1 MTVRDFPEYAVRGFM
16 LDCGRKFIPM
26 AFLRDYV
33 KIMAYY
39 KMNTFQIHLNDN
51 GFKQFFEHDWSK
63 TYAAFRLESDTYPGL
78 VARDGYYTKKEFINL
93 QILAEDNFVEI
104 IPEIDAPAHTLAFTH
119 YRPEIGSKEYGMDHL
134 DLSNP
139 ETYTFMDGL
148 FREYLE
154 GNSPVFRGKRVHIG
168 TDEYSNA
175 KKDVVEKFRA
185 FTDRYIRYVESF
197 GKQVCVWGALTH
209 AKGDTPVKS
218 ENVIMNAWYNGYADP
233 EEMIKQGYRLISIP
247 DGMLYIV
254 PAAGYYYDYL
264 NIEKLYNEWTPAH
277 IGKVV
282 FEENHP
288 SILGGMFALWNDHVG
303 NGISVKDIHHR
314 AFPAIQTLAVKMW
327 DGKKTTL
334 PFTVFNQERNVL
346 SEAPGINLSGR
357 IKQTYEQGI
366 VLPDSKLPLREVGYN
381 YLVSFD
387 VEGADE
393 AKGTE
398 LFRSP
403 DAVFYLS
410 DPVKGLL
417 GFVRDGYLNTF
428 NYRVLPGEKVN
439 IGISGDNRVT
449 RLLVNGKVVEELN
462 VQKLFF
468 NGGKDSMRYVR
479 TLVFPLEK
487 TGKFKSRITNLKVI
501 PIPA

>member
-1 MTVRDFPEYAVRGFM
+1 M
-16 LDCGRKFIPM
+16 K
-26 AFLRDYV
+26 
-33 KIMAYY
+33 
-39 KMNTFQIHLNDN
+39 
-51 GFKQFFEHDWSK
+51 
-63 TYAAFRLESDTYPGL
+63 
-78 VARDGYYTKKEFINL
+78 
-93 QILAEDNFVEI
+93 
-104 IPEIDAPAHTLAFTH
+104 
-119 YRPEIGSKEYGMDHL
+119 
-134 DLSNP
+134 
-139 ETYTFMDGL
+139 
-148 FREYLE
+148 
-154 GNSPVFRGKRVHIG
+154 
-168 TDEYSNA
+168 
-175 KKDVVEKFRA
+175 
-185 FTDRYIRYVESF
+185 
-197 GKQVCVWGALTH
+197 
-209 AKGDTPVKS
+209 
-218 ENVIMNAWYNGYADP
+218 
-233 EEMIKQGYRLISIP
+233 
-247 DGMLYIV
+247 
-254 PAAGYYYDYL
+254 
-264 NIEKLYNEWTPAH
+264 IEKLYNEWTPAH

-501 PIPA
+501 PIPAQ

>member
-1 MTVRDFPEYAVRGFM
+1 
-16 LDCGRKFIPM
+16 
-26 AFLRDYV
+26 
-33 KIMAYY
+33 
-39 KMNTFQIHLNDN
+39 
-51 GFKQFFEHDWSK
+51 
-63 TYAAFRLESDTYPGL
+63 
-78 VARDGYYTKKEFINL
+78 
-93 QILAEDNFVEI
+93 
-104 IPEIDAPAHTLAFTH
+104 
-119 YRPEIGSKEYGMDHL
+119 
-134 DLSNP
+134 
-139 ETYTFMDGL
+139 
-148 FREYLE
+148 
-154 GNSPVFRGKRVHIG
+154 
-168 TDEYSNA
+168 
-175 KKDVVEKFRA
+175 
-185 FTDRYIRYVESF
+185 
-197 GKQVCVWGALTH
+197 
-209 AKGDTPVKS
+209 
-218 ENVIMNAWYNGYADP
+218 
-233 EEMIKQGYRLISIP
+233 
-247 DGMLYIV
+247 
-254 PAAGYYYDYL
+254 
-264 NIEKLYNEWTPAH
+264 
-277 IGKVV
+277 
-282 FEENHP
+282 
-288 SILGGMFALWNDHVG
+288 
-303 NGISVKDIHHR
+303 
-314 AFPAIQTLAVKMW
+314 MW

-346 SEAPGINLSGR
+346 SEAPGINLSGC

-501 PIPA
+501 PIPAQ

>member
-1 MTVRDFPEYAVRGFM
+1 M
-16 LDCGRKFIPM
+16 
-26 AFLRDYV
+26 
-33 KIMAYY
+33 
-39 KMNTFQIHLNDN
+39 
-51 GFKQFFEHDWSK
+51 
-63 TYAAFRLESDTYPGL
+63 
-78 VARDGYYTKKEFINL
+78 
-93 QILAEDNFVEI
+93 
-104 IPEIDAPAHTLAFTH
+104 
-119 YRPEIGSKEYGMDHL
+119 
-134 DLSNP
+134 
-139 ETYTFMDGL
+139 
-148 FREYLE
+148 
-154 GNSPVFRGKRVHIG
+154 
-168 TDEYSNA
+168 
-175 KKDVVEKFRA
+175 VEKFRA

-501 PIPA
+501 PIPAQ